1 MHLPLIIG
9 GGEERTVRRLLL
21 AYDGSEHTQPALS
34 WASLLQRTLP
44 AEAVVVAVQENGRQ
58 STAEWLAE
66 AQTQLAG
73 CQCLPRQGQ
82 PASEIVAAAEQT
94 EADLIVMGRYRH
106 TALLEWLRG
115 STVDRVLRA
124 TELPVLMA

>member
-1 MHLPLIIG
+1 MQ
-9 GGEERTVRRLLL
+9 TLLL
-21 AYDGSEHTQPALS
+21 AYDGSERSQPALS

-44 AEAVVVAVQENGRQ
+44 AKVGVVAVQENGHQ

-66 AQTQLAG
+66 AQAQFAG
-73 CQCLPRQGQ
+73 SQSLPRQGQ
-82 PASEIVAAAEQT
+82 PASEIVAAAEETQ
-94 EADLIVMGRYRH
+94 ADLIVMGRYRH
-106 TALLEWLRG
+106 AALLEWLRG